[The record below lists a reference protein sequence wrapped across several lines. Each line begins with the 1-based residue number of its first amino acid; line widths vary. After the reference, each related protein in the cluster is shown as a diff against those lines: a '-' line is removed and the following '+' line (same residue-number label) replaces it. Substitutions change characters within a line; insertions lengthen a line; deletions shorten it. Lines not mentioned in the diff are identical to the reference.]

1 MDKIKL
7 FDKKDLRNNMPELK
21 SGMKVR
27 VWQKIKEADKERL
40 QAFEGV
46 VIAVKHGRGK
56 TGAFTVRKIS
66 GGIGVERI
74 FPLHALT
81 IEKIEVLSQAKV
93 RRAKLYYIR
102 EKVAREIKRQMRRM
116 QMMTLSTESATE
128 VAQQAEKDAAEAA
141 KAEAKAAEEQAAKEV
156 EEKAAAE
163 DKEAAEATPVVEDTA
178 TEVVEEA
185 KEVSEETP
193 AEAEEAKKD

>member
-1 MDKIKL
+1 MDKIEI
-7 FDKKDLRNNMPELK
+7 FDKKDLKSDMPELK

-56 TGAFTVRKIS
+56 TGTFTVRKIS
-66 GGIGVERI
+66 SGIGVERI

-93 RRAKLYYIR
+93 RRAKLYYLRGRIGKKAKMKQV
-102 EKVAREIKRQMRRM
+102 ELAEVVAPAIEP
-116 QMMTLSTESATE
+116 
-128 VAQQAEKDAAEAA
+128 
-141 KAEAKAAEEQAAKEV
+141 AEEETALGKMP
-156 EEKAAAE
+156 
-163 DKEAAEATPVVEDTA
+163 EAR
-178 TEVVEEA
+178 
-185 KEVSEETP
+185 
-193 AEAEEAKKD
+193 

>member
-1 MDKIKL
+1 MDKIEI
-7 FDKKDLRNNMPELK
+7 FDKKDLKSDMPELK

-56 TGAFTVRKIS
+56 TGTFTVRKIS
-66 GGIGVERI
+66 SGIGVERI

-93 RRAKLYYIR
+93 RRAKLYYLRGRIGKKAKMKQV
-102 EKVAREIKRQMRRM
+102 ELAEVVAPAIEP
-116 QMMTLSTESATE
+116 
-128 VAQQAEKDAAEAA
+128 
-141 KAEAKAAEEQAAKEV
+141 AEEETALGKIP
-156 EEKAAAE
+156 
-163 DKEAAEATPVVEDTA
+163 EAR
-178 TEVVEEA
+178 
-185 KEVSEETP
+185 
-193 AEAEEAKKD
+193 

>member
-1 MDKIKL
+1 MDKIKI
-7 FDKKDLRNNMPELK
+7 FDKKDLRNDMPELK

-56 TGAFTVRKIS
+56 TGTFTVRKIS
-66 GGIGVERI
+66 SGIGVERI

-93 RRAKLYYIR
+93 RRAKLYYLRGRIGKKAKMKQV
-102 EKVAREIKRQMRRM
+102 E
-116 QMMTLSTESATE
+116 L
-128 VAQQAEKDAAEAA
+128 AEAIA
-141 KAEAKAAEEQAAKEV
+141 PTV
-156 EEKAAAE
+156 EPEK
-163 DKEAAEATPVVEDTA
+163 P
-178 TEVVEEA
+178 
-185 KEVSEETP
+185 ETIT
-193 AEAEEAKKD
+193 AEEAPAT

>member
-1 MDKIKL
+1 MDKIKT
-7 FDKKDLRNNMPELK
+7 FDKKDLRNMPELK

-56 TGAFTVRKIS
+56 TGTFTVRKIS
-66 GGIGVERI
+66 SGIGVERI

-93 RRAKLYYIR
+93 RRAKLYYLR
-102 EKVAREIKRQMRRM
+102 GLTGKKAKMKQVK
-116 QMMTLSTESATE
+116 L
-128 VAQQAEKDAAEAA
+128 AEAIVP
-141 KAEAKAAEEQAAKEV
+141 AAEEK
-156 EEKAAAE
+156 
-163 DKEAAEATPVVEDTA
+163 PSVVETA
-178 TEVVEEA
+178 E
-185 KEVSEETP
+185 SEESTEQIP
-193 AEAEEAKKD
+193 VTE